1 MGVVFLASNSDSIF
15 NILSYLKRHPEKIF
29 ALRSRYDNVI
39 QIFFKDVIKFADA
52 NIYFPDNK
60 LMVNCLT
67 DDFLAQNGD
76 LLDSFWQLAGHDYID
91 HHEVW
96 ATTSHLTQK
105 NMYLL
110 ELSFE

>member
-29 ALRSRYDNVI
+29 ALRSRYDN
-39 QIFFKDVIKFADA
+39 A

>member
-1 MGVVFLASNSDSIF
+1 
-15 NILSYLKRHPEKIF
+15 
-29 ALRSRYDNVI
+29 
-39 QIFFKDVIKFADA
+39 
-52 NIYFPDNK
+52 
-60 LMVNCLT
+60 MVNCLT

-91 HHEVW
+91 HHEIW
-96 ATTSHLTQK
+96 ATTSHLTEK

>member
-1 MGVVFLASNSDSIF
+1 
-15 NILSYLKRHPEKIF
+15 
-29 ALRSRYDNVI
+29 
-39 QIFFKDVIKFADA
+39 
-52 NIYFPDNK
+52 
-60 LMVNCLT
+60 MVNCLT

-96 ATTSHLTQK
+96 ATTSHLTKK

>member
-15 NILSYLKRHPEKIF
+15 SILSYLKRHPEKIF

-39 QIFFKDVIKFADA
+39 QIFFKDVIKVADA

-76 LLDSFWQLAGHDYID
+76 LLDSFWQIGRASCR
-91 HHEVW
+91 ERV
-96 ATTSHLTQK
+96 
-105 NMYLL
+105 
-110 ELSFE
+110 

>member
-29 ALRSRYDNVI
+29 CLKITLRQCDPD
-39 QIFFKDVIKFADA
+39 FFKDVIKVADA

-76 LLDSFWQLAGHDYID
+76 LFRQFLA
-91 HHEVW
+91 
-96 ATTSHLTQK
+96 TSWSRLH
-105 NMYLL
+105 
-110 ELSFE
+110 